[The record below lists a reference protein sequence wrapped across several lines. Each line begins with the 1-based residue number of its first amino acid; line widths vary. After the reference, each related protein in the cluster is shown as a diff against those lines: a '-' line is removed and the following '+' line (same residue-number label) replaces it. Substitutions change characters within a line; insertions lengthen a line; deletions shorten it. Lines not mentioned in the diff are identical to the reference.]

1 MLIREAEK
9 IIRLLSVELFCPR
22 TAEVKIKASTMV
34 KNEVA
39 FMVVILQ
46 PLIYEIP
53 FKMKCFVLNRM
64 FILTQSKKNGVYRN
78 N

>member
-1 MLIREAEK
+1 
-9 IIRLLSVELFCPR
+9 
-22 TAEVKIKASTMV
+22 V

-64 FILTQSKKNGVYRN
+64 FIFNPIKKK
-78 N
+78 